1 MAPIQTNT
9 DNFFGHPSGLSTLFY
24 TEMWERMSYYGM
36 RALLVLFMTLSLQ
49 EGGMGLTVASATAI
63 YGIYTGAVYFFGLPG
78 GWIADRLI
86 GGQNAIFFGGL
97 IIMTG
102 HVLLAI
108 PNNYTFFIGLVLV
121 ALGTG
126 LLKPNIGALV
136 GQLYKANDKRLEAGF
151 ALYYMGINI
160 GSLIGYLVC
169 GWIQINLS
177 YHAAFGAAALGMGIG
192 LAQFKLTAYKL
203 EGLAT
208 KPALPLS
215 SVGKQTS
222 KVLLLIF
229 LLTVILLP
237 ILINSGQVVLN
248 PIVVAQQVTVV
259 IALLFF
265 MYFVGLFICGA
276 LSLSERKAF
285 GAILLIC
292 IASILFWAGFEQA
305 GSSLNLFTRDFTN
318 RLVANFEIPT
328 AWFQSINSIFI
339 IILSPFFASLWIN
352 LGKRLTQPYFGL
364 KCAAGLLIMALGFI
378 VMFFAAQV
386 AASGLKVAPSW
397 LITTYFLHTV
407 GELCISPVAL
417 SAISKLSPKRFT
429 GQMMGLFTLTYSIG
443 SLLAGLI
450 AGKFNPENVQEMPLL
465 FLQIGTYSII
475 AGLIVGFCS
484 LLSRQWESVQI
495 KK

>member
-1 MAPIQTNT
+1 
-9 DNFFGHPSGLSTLFY
+9 
-24 TEMWERMSYYGM
+24 M

-102 HVLLAI
+102 HILLAI
-108 PNNYTFFIGLVLV
+108 PNNYTFFIGLILV

-136 GQLYKANDKRLEAGF
+136 GQLYQANDKRLEAGY

-169 GWIQINLS
+169 GWIQINIS
-177 YHAAFGAAALGMGIG
+177 YHAAFGAAAVGMLIG
-192 LAQFKLTAYKL
+192 LIQFKLTAYRL

-208 KPALPLS
+208 KPAQPLS
-215 SVGKQTS
+215 RIGKQTS
-222 KVLLLIF
+222 NVLILIF
-229 LLTVILLP
+229 LPTVILLA
-237 ILINSGQVVLN
+237 ILINSGQIVLN
-248 PIVVAQQVTVV
+248 PVV
-259 IALLFF
+259 IAQQITLVITSLFF
-265 MYFVGLFICGA
+265 MYFLGLFSCGNLSSNEQRA
-276 LSLSERKAF
+276 L
-285 GAILLIC
+285 GAILIIC

-318 RLVANFEIPT
+318 RVISNFEIPT
-328 AWFQSINSIFI
+328 AWFQSINSMFI

-352 LGKRLTQPYFGL
+352 LGKKLTQPYFGL
-364 KCAAGLLIMALGFI
+364 KCAAGLSIMASGFI
-378 VMFFAAQV
+378 VMFFASQF

-397 LITTYFLHTV
+397 LIATYFLHTV
-407 GELCISPVAL
+407 GELCMSPVAL

-443 SLLAGLI
+443 SLVAGLI

-465 FLQIGTYSII
+465 FLQIGTYSLI
-475 AGLIVGFCS
+475 AGLIVGLLS
-484 LLSRQWESVQI
+484 LLTRHWESVQI
-495 KK
+495 EK